1 MTDPKRPLLS
11 AEDRKRLRRM
21 AHKAA
26 QNAQTPHNRAYCSA
40 VVDVLTWLDS
50 EEMSPMLREVT
61 R

>member
-1 MTDPKRPLLS
+1 MNDPKRPLLS

-21 AHKAA
+21 ADKAA
-26 QNAQTPHNRAYCSA
+26 QNTAGHNRAYCSA